1 MSYEDMSSFQTDQFE
16 SQIPT
21 LIATDNTQTV
31 IETDVA
37 PGLKTTTVIIIN
49 YYNL

>member
-1 MSYEDMSSFQTDQFE
+1 MSYEDMLSLETDQFE

-31 IETDVA
+31 IETDVV
-37 PGLKTTTVIIIN
+37 PVLKTTTVIIIY